1 MVIRRI
7 REHAAALNWFAVGI
21 DLAIVVVGVFLGTQA
36 NNWNQAR
43 ADRVKAAGYRTRL
56 VGELRFDQR
65 QYHQQF
71 LYYTAAR
78 RHGLAA
84 LHALQQPGATLGEPF
99 LIDAYQATQM
109 DLTPPK
115 HFIFDELVS
124 AGLAGLIGDETLQEM
139 TSDYYLSLATDVPQ
153 LAEAPPYREL
163 LRREMPY
170 AVQAPIRERCGDRD
184 VLRNNQVIGQS
195 FAKRC
200 VLGLDPA
207 LVAASVSHL
216 RAVAG
221 LDTALTRYLSALDQK
236 ITLLGANSAKTDRL
250 VKTIEA
256 VRN

>member
-7 REHAAALNWFAVGI
+7 REHIAELNWLAVAI

-36 NNWNQAR
+36 NDWNQAR
-43 ADRVKAAGYRTRL
+43 ADRVKAAGYRARL

-65 QYHQQF
+65 QYHNQF
-71 LYYTAAR
+71 LYYIAAR

-84 LHALQQPGATLGEPF
+84 LDALQHPGASIGEPF

-109 DLTPPK
+109 DLTAPK

-124 AGLAGLIGDETLQEM
+124 AGLAGLIGNESLQEM
-139 TSDYYLSLATDVPQ
+139 TSDYYLALATDVPQ
-153 LAEAPPYREL
+153 LAEAPPYRDL

-170 AVQAPIRERCGDRD
+170 AVQASIRARCGDRD
-184 VLRNNQVIGQS
+184 VLLNRQVVGQS
-195 FAKRC
+195 FPEQC
-200 VLGLDPA
+200 VLKLDPA
-207 LVAASVSHL
+207 LVAASVRHL

-236 ITLLGANSAKTDRL
+236 IALLGGNSSKTDRL
-250 VKTIEA
+250 IHAIAA

>member
-7 REHAAALNWFAVGI
+7 RDHVADHNWFAVGI
-21 DLAIVVVGVFLGTQA
+21 DLAIVVVGIVIGTQV
-36 NNWNQAR
+36 NNWNQGR

-56 VGELRFDQR
+56 VAELRFDQR
-65 QYHQQF
+65 QYHNQF

-84 LHALQQPGATLGEPF
+84 LNALQHPGATLGEPF

-124 AGLAGLIGDETLQEM
+124 AGLAGLIGNESLQEM

-153 LAEAPPYREL
+153 LAEAPPYRDL

-170 AVQAPIRERCGDRD
+170 VVQTSIRARCGDRD
-184 VLRNNQVIGQS
+184 VLLNRQVIGQS
-195 FAKRC
+195 FPERC
-200 VLGLDPA
+200 VLRLDPA
-207 LVAASVSHL
+207 LVATSVSRL

-236 ITLLGANSAKTDRL
+236 LGLLGANSSKTDRL
-250 VKTIEA
+250 VKAIEA

>member
-7 REHAAALNWFAVGI
+7 RDHVADHNWFAVGI
-21 DLAIVVVGVFLGTQA
+21 DFAIVVAGIVIGTQV
-36 NNWNQAR
+36 NNWNQDR

-84 LHALQQPGATLGEPF
+84 LNTLHQPGASTGEPF

-109 DLTPPK
+109 DLTLPK

-124 AGLAGLIGDETLQEM
+124 AGLAGLIGDEKLQEM

-163 LRREMPY
+163 LRREIPY
-170 AVQAPIRERCGDRD
+170 AVQALIRADCGDRD
-184 VLRNNQVIGQS
+184 VLRDGQVIGQS
-195 FAKRC
+195 FPEQC

-207 LVAASVSHL
+207 LVATSVSHL

-236 ITLLGANSAKTDRL
+236 VALLGANSSKTDRL
-250 VKTIEA
+250 VKAIEA
-256 VRN
+256 VSD